1 MMKKMVKRFDDADLI
16 AELSDN
22 YQLLINK
29 VRTVVKI
36 FRRSP
41 MRNDDVLQK
50 YVVIELGHEL
60 NLTLDCKTRWN
71 SHKEMLTRF
80 FVLTKL
86 HLESNDRCQ
95 VSSVII

>member
-1 MMKKMVKRFDDADLI
+1 MKKMVKGFANADLI
-16 AELSDN
+16 AKLSDN
-22 YQLLINK
+22 YQLLMNK

-41 MRNDDVLQK
+41 TRNDDVLQK
-50 YVVIELGHEL
+50 YVVIELGH